1 MLWAPIGLGAA
12 RHMVRNSWEKAHPVI
27 GLTWL
32 EAWGPMPQAIVLSP
46 KTRAQNPN
54 PFESVTMVKHIKADE
69 T

>member
-1 MLWAPIGLGAA
+1 
-12 RHMVRNSWEKAHPVI
+12 MVRNSWEKAHPVI

-32 EAWGPMPQAIVLSP
+32 EAWGPMPQAIVQSP